1 MSMPLQTLL
10 DALFPHGHAI
20 AVNDSVL
27 TGSATTEDGEVTVIG
42 TADKLEVGVDHAL
55 ALAET
60 VLASTAA
67 LPQRPIVMLVDTAGQ
82 RLARRDE
89 LLGINGYFAHLAQ
102 TLDLA
107 RRRGA
112 RLVTLVY
119 GESVSGG
126 FLSFGLMADHIHALP
141 DAQVRVMDLRAM
153 ARVTKQP
160 LEKLQALSQNLAGVR
175 AGRGE
180 LRGDGCGG
188 IAVGGRSCPAPAA
201 GAAHARRRRPACRT
215 RRTSRRPCPGGR
227 GFICGGPR
235 RCLSGPPATRWPG
248 CRPMPTGGLT

>member
-1 MSMPLQTLL
+1 MPLTTLL
-10 DALFPHGHAI
+10 DALFPRGHAI
-20 AVNDSVL
+20 TVNDSVL
-27 TGSATTEDGEVTVIG
+27 TGTATTDDGKVTVIG
-42 TADKLEVGVDHAL
+42 TTDKIEVGVDHAL
-55 ALAET
+55 VLADT

-67 LPQRPIVMLVDTAGQ
+67 HPQRPIVMLVDTAGQ

-160 LEKLQALSQNLAGVR
+160 LEKLQALSLTSPVFAPGVENYVAMGAVQSLWEGDLARHLLDALR
-175 AGRGE
+175 APAD
-180 LRGDGCGG
+180 GDHRAALG
-188 IAVGGRSCPAPAA
+188 AERGGRTLAA
-201 GAAHARRRRPACRT
+201 QVAVAVSQGNA
-215 RRTSRRPCPGGR
+215 
-227 GFICGGPR
+227 
-235 RCLSGPPATRWPG
+235 
-248 CRPMPTGGLT
+248 

>member
-1 MSMPLQTLL
+1 MPLQTLL

-20 AVNDSVL
+20 AVSDSVL
-27 TGSATTEDGEVTVIG
+27 TGSATTDNGDVTVIG
-42 TADKLEVGVDHAL
+42 TTNKLEVGVDHAL

-67 LPQRPIVMLVDTAGQ
+67 HPQQPIVMLVDTAGQ

-89 LLGINGYFAHLAQ
+89 LLGINGCFAHLAQ

-107 RRRGA
+107 RQRGA

-160 LEKLQALSQNLAGVR
+160 LDKLQALSQTSPVFAPGVENYVAMGAVESLWEGNLAQHLLQALRTPAHGDRRAVR
-175 AGRGE
+175 GAER
-180 LRGDGCGG
+180 
-188 IAVGGRSCPAPAA
+188 GGRMLAA
-201 GAAHARRRRPACRT
+201 RVAEAVSQGDA
-215 RRTSRRPCPGGR
+215 
-227 GFICGGPR
+227 
-235 RCLSGPPATRWPG
+235 
-248 CRPMPTGGLT
+248 

>member
-1 MSMPLQTLL
+1 
-10 DALFPHGHAI
+10 
-20 AVNDSVL
+20 NDSVL
-27 TGSATTEDGEVTVIG
+27 TGTATTDDGEVTVIG
-42 TADKLEVGVDHAL
+42 TTDRIEVGVDHAL
-55 ALAET
+55 VLADT

-67 LPQRPIVMLVDTAGQ
+67 HPQRPIVMLVDTAGQ

-102 TLDLA
+102 TLELA

-160 LEKLQALSQNLAGVR
+160 LEKLQALSLTSPVFAPGVENYVAMGAVQSLWDGDLARHLLEALR
-175 AGRGE
+175 APAD
-180 LRGDGCGG
+180 GDHRAALG
-188 IAVGGRSCPAPAA
+188 AERGGRTLAA
-201 GAAHARRRRPACRT
+201 QV
-215 RRTSRRPCPGGR
+215 
-227 GFICGGPR
+227 
-235 RCLSGPPATRWPG
+235 ATAVSQG
-248 CRPMPTGGLT
+248 NA

>member
-1 MSMPLQTLL
+1 MTAPLNALL
-10 DALFPHGHAI
+10 DALFPRGHAI
-20 AVNDSVL
+20 TVADSVL
-27 TGSATTEDGEVTVIG
+27 TGTATTDDGEVTVIG
-42 TADKLEVGVDHAL
+42 TTDKIEVGVDHAL
-55 ALAET
+55 VLAET
-60 VLASTAA
+60 VLASTAEY
-67 LPQRPIVMLVDTAGQ
+67 PQRPIVMLVDTAGQ

-102 TLDLA
+102 SLDLA

-160 LEKLQALSQNLAGVR
+160 LEKLQALSQSSPVFAPGVENYVAMGAVQSVWHGDLSQAVLDALRTPADGDRR
-175 AGRGE
+175 AQRGAE
-180 LRGDGCGG
+180 R
-188 IAVGGRSCPAPAA
+188 GGRTLAARVAAQVAA
-201 GAAHARRRRPACRT
+201 GDA
-215 RRTSRRPCPGGR
+215 
-227 GFICGGPR
+227 
-235 RCLSGPPATRWPG
+235 
-248 CRPMPTGGLT
+248 

>member
-1 MSMPLQTLL
+1 MSAPLQTLL
-10 DALFPHGHAI
+10 DALFPRGHAI
-20 AVNDSVL
+20 DVRDSVL
-27 TGSATTEDGEVTVIG
+27 TGTATTANGEVTVIG
-42 TADKLEVGVDHAL
+42 TTDRIEVGVDHAL
-55 ALAET
+55 VLAET

-67 LPQRPIVMLVDTAGQ
+67 HPQRSIVMLADTAGQ

-160 LEKLQALSQNLAGVR
+160 LEKLQALSQSSPVFAPGVANYVSMGAVDSIWSGDLAQHLLQALRTPADGDRR
-175 AGRGE
+175 AAQGAER
-180 LRGDGCGG
+180 
-188 IAVGGRSCPAPAA
+188 GGRMLAA
-201 GAAHARRRRPACRT
+201 SVAAAVSQGDA
-215 RRTSRRPCPGGR
+215 
-227 GFICGGPR
+227 
-235 RCLSGPPATRWPG
+235 
-248 CRPMPTGGLT
+248 

>member
-20 AVNDSVL
+20 AVSDSVL
-27 TGSATTEDGEVTVIG
+27 TGSATTDNGDVTVIG
-42 TADKLEVGVDHAL
+42 TANKLEVGMDHAL
-55 ALAET
+55 TLAET

-67 LPQRPIVMLVDTAGQ
+67 HPQQPIVMLVDTAGQ

-89 LLGINGYFAHLAQ
+89 LLGINGCFAHLAQ

-160 LEKLQALSQNLAGVR
+160 LDKLQALSQTSPVFAPGVENYVAMGAVESLWEGNLAQHLLQALRTPAHGDRRAVR
-175 AGRGE
+175 GAER
-180 LRGDGCGG
+180 
-188 IAVGGRSCPAPAA
+188 GGRMLAA
-201 GAAHARRRRPACRT
+201 RVTKAVSQGDA
-215 RRTSRRPCPGGR
+215 
-227 GFICGGPR
+227 
-235 RCLSGPPATRWPG
+235 
-248 CRPMPTGGLT
+248 

>member
-1 MSMPLQTLL
+1 MSMPLKTLL
-10 DALFPHGHAI
+10 DALFPRGHAI

-27 TGSATTEDGEVTVIG
+27 TGSATTDDGEVTVIG
-42 TADKLEVGVDHAL
+42 TTDKIEVGVDHAL
-55 ALAET
+55 VLADA

-67 LPQRPIVMLVDTAGQ
+67 HPQRPIVMLVDTAGQ

-126 FLSFGLMADHIHALP
+126 FLSFGLMADRIHALP

-160 LEKLQALSQNLAGVR
+160 LEKLQALSLTSPVFAPGVENYVAMGAVQSLWEGDLARHLLEALHAPADGDHR
-175 AGRGE
+175 AALGAER
-180 LRGDGCGG
+180 
-188 IAVGGRSCPAPAA
+188 GGRRLAA
-201 GAAHARRRRPACRT
+201 QVAAAVSQGNA
-215 RRTSRRPCPGGR
+215 
-227 GFICGGPR
+227 
-235 RCLSGPPATRWPG
+235 
-248 CRPMPTGGLT
+248 

>member
-1 MSMPLQTLL
+1 MTTPLNTLL
-10 DALFPHGHAI
+10 DAMFPRGHAI
-20 AVNDSVL
+20 TVADSVL
-27 TGSATTEDGEVTVIG
+27 TGTATTDDGEVTVIG
-42 TADKLEVGVDHAL
+42 TTDKIEVGVDHAL
-55 ALAET
+55 VLAET
-60 VLASTAA
+60 VLASTAEY
-67 LPQRPIVMLVDTAGQ
+67 PQRPIVMLVDTAGQ

-102 TLDLA
+102 SLDLA

-160 LEKLQALSQNLAGVR
+160 LEKLQALSQSSPVFAPGVENYVAMGAVQSVWHGDLAQALLDALRSPADGDRR
-175 AGRGE
+175 AQRGAE
-180 LRGDGCGG
+180 R
-188 IAVGGRSCPAPAA
+188 GGRTLAARVAAQVAA
-201 GAAHARRRRPACRT
+201 GDA
-215 RRTSRRPCPGGR
+215 
-227 GFICGGPR
+227 
-235 RCLSGPPATRWPG
+235 
-248 CRPMPTGGLT
+248 

>member
-1 MSMPLQTLL
+1 MQLQSLL
-10 DALFPHGHAI
+10 DALFPQGHAI

-55 ALAET
+55 ALAGM
-60 VLASTAA
+60 VLASTRAH
-67 LPQRPIVMLVDTAGQ
+67 PQRPIVMLVDTAGQ

-112 RLVTLVY
+112 QLVTLVY

-160 LEKLQALSQNLAGVR
+160 LEKLQALSLTSPVFAPGVENYVAMGAVQSLWDGDLARHLLDALR
-175 AGRGE
+175 APAD
-180 LRGDGCGG
+180 GDHRAALG
-188 IAVGGRSCPAPAA
+188 AERGGRTLAA
-201 GAAHARRRRPACRT
+201 QVAAAVSQGNA
-215 RRTSRRPCPGGR
+215 
-227 GFICGGPR
+227 
-235 RCLSGPPATRWPG
+235 
-248 CRPMPTGGLT
+248 

>member
-1 MSMPLQTLL
+1 MTAPLNTLL
-10 DALFPHGHAI
+10 DALFPRGHAI
-20 AVNDSVL
+20 TVTDSVL
-27 TGSATTEDGEVTVIG
+27 TGTASTDDGEVTVIG
-42 TADKLEVGVDHAL
+42 TTDKIEVGVDHAL
-55 ALAET
+55 VLAET
-60 VLASTAA
+60 VLASTAEY
-67 LPQRPIVMLVDTAGQ
+67 PQRPIVMLVDTAGQ

-102 TLDLA
+102 SLELA

-160 LEKLQALSQNLAGVR
+160 LEKLQALSQSSPVFAPGVENYVAMGAVQSVWHGDLAQALLDALRTPADGDRR
-175 AGRGE
+175 AQRGAE
-180 LRGDGCGG
+180 R
-188 IAVGGRSCPAPAA
+188 GGRTLAARVAAQVAA
-201 GAAHARRRRPACRT
+201 GDA
-215 RRTSRRPCPGGR
+215 
-227 GFICGGPR
+227 
-235 RCLSGPPATRWPG
+235 
-248 CRPMPTGGLT
+248 

>member
-1 MSMPLQTLL
+1 MTAPLVPLL
-10 DALFPHGHAI
+10 DALFPRGHTI
-20 AVNDSVL
+20 TVVDSVL
-27 TGSATTEDGEVTVIG
+27 TGSARTEDGDVTVIG
-42 TADKLEVGVDHAL
+42 TTDKIEVGVDHAL
-55 ALAET
+55 VLADT
-60 VLASTAA
+60 VLTSTAA
-67 LPQRPIVMLVDTAGQ
+67 HPQRPIVMLVDTAGQ

-160 LEKLQALSQNLAGVR
+160 LEKLQALSQSSPVFAPGVENYVAMGAVDSVWDSDLASQLLQAVR
-175 AGRGE
+175 T
-180 LRGDGCGG
+180 
-188 IAVGGRSCPAPAA
+188 PAA
-201 GAAHARRRRPACRT
+201 GDLRAQRGAER
-215 RRTSRRPCPGGR
+215 GGR
-227 GFICGGPR
+227 TLAARITAQVAAGD
-235 RCLSGPPATRWPG
+235 A
-248 CRPMPTGGLT
+248 